1 MSHHNEKGPKR
12 VGDFLFPYSL
22 CSKDL
27 PMTAIAL
34 ASVSQE
40 DTTYFVPRSDS
51 PKFLETWENSQ
62 DDSEILNAEG
72 TPEWKVT
79 RLEGFTDT

>member
-1 MSHHNEKGPKR
+1 MSHRNEKGPKR

-40 DTTYFVPRSDS
+40 DTTPLGSYYWQS
-51 PKFLETWENSQ
+51 
-62 DDSEILNAEG
+62 
-72 TPEWKVT
+72 
-79 RLEGFTDT
+79 FTSHVLSRCYEL